1 MRVLEIVFMEIKA
14 ELYFEGWIYG
24 EISRVILRG
33 MGFMERWADLY
44 LEVWDLWRDKQC
56 YIERDGIYGE
66 ISRVV
71 LRGMG
76 FMER

>member
-1 MRVLEIVFMEIKA
+1 MEIKA

-33 MGFMERWADLY
+33 I
-44 LEVWDLWRDKQC
+44 DLWRDEQI
-56 YIERDGIYGE
+56 YIESDAIYGE

-71 LRGMG
+71 LRRMG
-76 FMER
+76 FIER